1 MLDKGGHFGKLMY
14 LSTLNDFLQFKEF
27 FMETPDAFGAIL
39 FLGQDNQNAIYK
51 GESLVSLVI
60 FTQNFE

>member
-1 MLDKGGHFGKLMY
+1 MY